1 MVYMLETKE
10 KPSNFCQNYTDK
22 SGNHFPFRFA
32 SAIYSLLFCRKNIS
46 ANSKDLLI
54 IK

>member
-1 MVYMLETKE
+1 MVFMLETKE
-10 KPSNFCQNYTDK
+10 KPKLHKDK
-22 SGNHFPFRFA
+22 SGNNFHFCFA
-32 SAIYSLLFCRKNIS
+32 SVIYSLLFCRKNNS